1 MNEQVKEDILAVIKK
16 VIAAF
21 RAKNY
26 FDLRDISNQTT
37 HSASMYGDA
46 DAVSI
51 AVVIYS
57 IFKIVS
63 RDFYDHGLDDELLAQ
78 FLRARQSLEKN
89 NLSLFRQ
96 TLQRTFK
103 VLGEKDPKMRRHLK
117 SIIYHA
123 QTVKG
128 SRLYEHG
135 VSLAS
140 AAQIL
145 GVSHWDLMSYVGKT
159 GIPEA
164 TPDTGADEMK
174 RRLRFARGLF
184 GG

>member
-1 MNEQVKEDILAVIKK
+1 MNDQVKEDILAVIKK
-16 VIAAF
+16 VIIVF
-21 RAKNY
+21 RTKNY

-37 HSASMYGDA
+37 HSASMYGDE
-46 DAVSI
+46 DAISI

-63 RDFYDHGLDDELLAQ
+63 RDFYDHGLDDGILAQ
-78 FLRARQSLEKN
+78 FLRAQQSLEKN

-96 TLQRTFK
+96 TLQSIFK
-103 VLGEKDPKMRRHLK
+103 NLSRQDPTLRRHLK

-135 VSLAS
+135 VSLAT

-164 TPDTGADEMK
+164 TRDTGAEDMK
-174 RRLRFARGLF
+174 RRIRFARSLF
-184 GG
+184 G